1 MTIVKTYNYKKQDGS
16 LWMFYYDTNIK
27 LWTVFQIDIEGN
39 KISREADYFHN
50 KIQMIETHG
59 FNFKNTQQ

>member
-1 MTIVKTYNYKKQDGS
+1 MKTYKYKKQDGS

-27 LWTVFQIDIEGN
+27 LWTAFEIDIEGN
-39 KISREADYFHN
+39 KISKEADYFHN
-50 KIQMIETHG
+50 KSQMIEAHG